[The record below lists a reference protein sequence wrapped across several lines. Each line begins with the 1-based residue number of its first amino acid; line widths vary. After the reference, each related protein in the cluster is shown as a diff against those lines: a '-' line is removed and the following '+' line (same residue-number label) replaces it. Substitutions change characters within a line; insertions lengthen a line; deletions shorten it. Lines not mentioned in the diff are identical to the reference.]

1 VPYGPEP
8 YGRSNPESADRPDP
22 LSAPAPDDPLRELR
36 AESDDPL
43 RKLREL
49 ARKRRGTVLAGV
61 LVVALVLVGLLGYR
75 WGTAT
80 APQALPPARATPTP
94 SATPPTAAQVYASV
108 APSVVSV
115 LAQHP
120 DGSASGGTGVIVNA
134 DATILT
140 ALHVVNG
147 ASSVRVVFADGT
159 QSTATVTG
167 TDPTMD
173 IAQLAPTDLPEVV
186 VPAVLGSAGRLAVGD
201 SVIAIGDQLGL
212 TRTATAGVVSGLN
225 RQAPGQDGTTLT
237 GLIQFDA
244 AVNHGSSGGPLV
256 DGEGQTVGI
265 VVALVNPTAEGTFI
279 GIGFAV
285 PIETAVTAGGG
296 QPIRK

>member
-1 VPYGPEP
+1 M
-8 YGRSNPESADRPDP
+8 
-22 LSAPAPDDPLRELR
+22 
-36 AESDDPL
+36 
-43 RKLREL
+43 
-49 ARKRRGTVLAGV
+49 
-61 LVVALVLVGLLGYR
+61 
-75 WGTAT
+75 
-80 APQALPPARATPTP
+80 
-94 SATPPTAAQVYASV
+94 YASV

-115 LAQHP
+115 LAQHS

-159 QSTATVTG
+159 QSDATVTG

-173 IAQLAPTDLPEVV
+173 IASLAPTDLPEVV
-186 VPAVLGSAGRLAVGD
+186 VPTVLGSVGRLAVGD

-212 TRTATAGVVSGLN
+212 TRSATAGVVSGLN
-225 RQAPGQDGTTLT
+225 RQASGQNGTTLT

-256 DGEGQTVGI
+256 DAAGQTVGI

-285 PIETAVTAGGG
+285 PIESAVTAGGG
-296 QPIRK
+296 PPIRK